1 VPNDARR
8 HLANQRR
15 QLARI
20 LRSYEQQ
27 IAENGLFKADRSE
40 VRDRLGEL
48 IEVLAEIRGK
58 AKSRPQR

>member
-15 QLARI
+15 QHARI

-27 IAENGLFKADRSE
+27 IAENGLFEADRSE
-40 VRDRLGEL
+40 VRARLGEL